1 MVIVMGDFNANLSS
15 AHFFRPDNYRSS
27 PLSSLIDQNNLSAI
41 NTLEIC
47 CGARSSFVS
56 YDGLCE
62 SMIDHILV
70 PIEKV
75 DLISRVTIW
84 GDEAMNV
91 SRHRPISCT
100 INIPFSDL
108 SQSNVSSHIN
118 WKKADTVSI
127 NAYQCTL
134 QTDIS
139 LIELENYNYQS
150 NSDIDY
156 AYELVVKGLKSA
168 SEKCFRKTEF
178 KKFLKPYWN
187 RESSDLHK
195 NMKALRRNWIT
206 AGRPRDL
213 QNYHYFKYKEAKRL
227 FRKKKHRNCIDK
239 YLQKLNDDIDNLAEV
254 DSGLFWR
261 EINKR
266 RKKVILMQ
274 GVR

>member
-27 PLSSLIDQNNLSAI
+27 SLSSLIDQNNLSAI

-56 YDGLCE
+56 CDGLCE

-84 GDEAMNV
+84 GDEALNV

-156 AYELVVKGLKSA
+156 AYDLVVKGLKSA
-168 SEKCFRKTEF
+168 SEKWFRKTEF

-187 RESSDLHK
+187 RELSYLHK
-195 NMKALRRNWIT
+195 NMKALRRNWIA

-239 YLQKLNDDIDNLAEV
+239 YLQKLNDDIDNLAGV

-266 RKKVILMQ
+266 SKK
-274 GVR
+274 